1 MGSESPKSSFSERQN
16 STFSEQGHVANQ
28 LKENHEMQQHGYKY
42 FARRRLPPQ
51 TLGMG
56 SLGQN
61 PTFSEYGHVTYQ
73 IKENHE
79 YSNMVA
85 NIYSA
90 DTRNPGDRVN
100 SSNSTFQNMVMLR
113 IKLKKITNA
122 AIWLQLLYPQTPP
135 PHDPRDLG
143 VYMSK
148 FNLFRTR
155 SCCIQIKQNHEGSN
169 MVANV
174 LSADT
179 PEDGVNRSKFN
190 RFRTWSCCISN

>member
-1 MGSESPKSSFSERQN
+1 
-16 STFSEQGHVANQ
+16 
-28 LKENHEMQQHGYKY
+28 MQQHGYKY

-51 TLGMG
+51 TMGMG

-61 PTFSEYGHVTYQ
+61 PTFSEHGHVTYQ

-90 DTRNPGDRVN
+90 DTRNTGDRVN
-100 SSNSTFQNMVMLR
+100 NSNSTVQNMVMLH

-135 PHDPRDLG
+135 PRPWRLRG
-143 VYMSK
+143 LYVK
-148 FNLFRTR
+148 IQLF
-155 SCCIQIKQNHEGSN
+155 QN
-169 MVANV
+169 MVM
-174 LSADT
+174 L
-179 PEDGVNRSKFN
+179 
-190 RFRTWSCCISN
+190 RTN